1 MGQPR
6 RPLLRLA
13 WSDPESDATG
23 FVVVDR
29 LVTGIATGGLR
40 TRAGCTMEEVEDL
53 AREMSLKTG
62 VYRLPVG
69 GAKGGIDYP
78 ADAPD
83 VDEVRRR
90 FVTAMR
96 PLLDT
101 VWVTA
106 GDLGTPQ
113 ARLDSVFAEAGL
125 GPSSLR
131 AALLRS
137 TEPDAAVTRVQRLFA
152 EGDHGLR
159 MPDLIGGYG
168 VAEASLAGL
177 AGLGLATNESRAV
190 VQGFG
195 AMGGSSALYL
205 HLAGVRVVGV
215 SDAFGLILNTARGLD
230 IPKLLAARSP
240 GGIVDR
246 AVLRADDEQRPGE
259 SWLDVDAE
267 LLVPAAVS
275 YSITETNCDS
285 VRAQLVTEAANVPIT
300 KAAERR
306 LLERDVVVIPD
317 FVANAGAAAWA
328 WWAIFGLVSDPE
340 SSRFLLS
347 SHVRPL
353 VNSLIN
359 AWITQGVS
367 PRDGAENIAEENL
380 DDLGERFGRVTEM
393 VPLFE
398 AGLQSAA
405 RVLLPDDRQ
414 RPTTTI
420 T

>member
-1 MGQPR
+1 
-6 RPLLRLA
+6 
-13 WSDPESDATG
+13 
-23 FVVVDR
+23 
-29 LVTGIATGGLR
+29 
-40 TRAGCTMEEVEDL
+40 
-53 AREMSLKTG
+53 
-62 VYRLPVG
+62 
-69 GAKGGIDYP
+69 
-78 ADAPD
+78 
-83 VDEVRRR
+83 
-90 FVTAMR
+90 MR

-101 VWVTA
+101 IWVTA

-113 ARLDSVFAEAGL
+113 ARLDAVFARAGL
-125 GPSSLR
+125 GASSLH

-137 TEPDAAVTRVQRLFA
+137 AEPSATVARVQQLFA

-177 AGLGLATNESRAV
+177 GGLGLAPSESRAV

-205 HLAGVRVVGV
+205 HLAGVRVVCV
-215 SDAFGLILNTARGLD
+215 SDALGVIINPGRGLD
-230 IPKLLAARSP
+230 VPALLAARSS
-240 GGIVDR
+240 GGIIDR
-246 AVLRADDEQRPGE
+246 AVLRGDDEQRPGE

-275 YSITETNCDS
+275 YAISEKNCDS
-285 VRAQLVTEAANVPIT
+285 VRARLITEAANVPIT
-300 KAAERR
+300 NAAERR
-306 LLERDVVVIPD
+306 LLDRGVVVIPD

-340 SSRFLLS
+340 SSRSLLS
-347 SHVRPL
+347 RHVRPL
-353 VNSLIN
+353 VDSLIR
-359 AWITQGVS
+359 AWTTDGVS
-367 PRDGAENIAEENL
+367 PRDGARIIAEERL
-380 DDLGERFGRVTEM
+380 HELGEQFGRITEM

-405 RVLLPDDRQ
+405 SLPRPDDRQ
-414 RPTTTI
+414 RPTATI

>member
-29 LVTGIATGGLR
+29 LVTGISTGGLR

-83 VDEVRRR
+83 VNEVRRR

-137 TEPDAAVTRVQRLFA
+137 PEPNAAVTRVQRLFG

-159 MPDLIGGYG
+159 MPDLSE
-168 VAEASLAGL
+168 ATASLRLPSRDWRA
-177 AGLGLATNESRAV
+177 LGWPRASRGQWSRASGPWV
-190 VQGFG
+190 ARRRFTCISQVYVSWAL
-195 AMGGSSALYL
+195 AM
-205 HLAGVRVVGV
+205 R
-215 SDAFGLILNTARGLD
+215 SD
-230 IPKLLAARSP
+230 
-240 GGIVDR
+240 
-246 AVLRADDEQRPGE
+246 
-259 SWLDVDAE
+259 
-267 LLVPAAVS
+267 
-275 YSITETNCDS
+275 
-285 VRAQLVTEAANVPIT
+285 
-300 KAAERR
+300 
-306 LLERDVVVIPD
+306 
-317 FVANAGAAAWA
+317 
-328 WWAIFGLVSDPE
+328 
-340 SSRFLLS
+340 
-347 SHVRPL
+347 
-353 VNSLIN
+353 
-359 AWITQGVS
+359 
-367 PRDGAENIAEENL
+367 
-380 DDLGERFGRVTEM
+380 
-393 VPLFE
+393 
-398 AGLQSAA
+398 
-405 RVLLPDDRQ
+405 
-414 RPTTTI
+414 
-420 T
+420 